1 LGGLSQFCYLLDIHF
16 YTIID
21 LAKFKKYKT
30 QDFQILIEK
39 YLNGKIT
46 IEEVKK
52 LVNYY
57 ESFQETHEWVE
68 ELGSENKIK
77 NKILINILESIQDDT
92 PAKVIPFYK
101 KALFKYAVAA
111 SVVVLL
117 SLGVVY
123 RFQQNNT
130 EATLTNT
137 ASIQIGSDKALLTL
151 EDGSNIAL
159 DKETAYE
166 SEKLKSDGKSLV
178 YHKSKSKT
186 EEKLIYNYLTIPRGG
201 QFFVELSDGS
211 KVWLNS
217 DSKLK
222 YPVNFIKGNP
232 REIELVYGEAYLEV
246 SKSEQHNGDAFI
258 LKSNEQ
264 SIKVLGTMFNVKAY
278 KDDTEILTTLVEG
291 SVCVSN
297 NINKNIL
304 KPGEQSR
311 LSQSKNDFEISL
323 VDVNEIISW
332 REGEFS
338 FTNRSLSD
346 IMKVLSRWYD
356 IDIIIANE
364 DLKHIGFT
372 GILSKQQHIENILEI
387 IKNTNNLNYKIDENK
402 IIIK

>member
-1 LGGLSQFCYLLDIHF
+1 MSKPNQNINQHF
-16 YTIID
+16 
-21 LAKFKKYKT
+21 
-30 QDFQILIEK
+30 QELIEK

-46 IEEVKK
+46 IKEVKK

-68 ELGSENKIK
+68 DLGSENKIK
-77 NKILINILESIQDDT
+77 QKMLINILETIQEN
-92 PAKVIPFYK
+92 PSVKYIPFYK
-101 KALFKYAVAA
+101 KAIFKYAAA
-111 SVVVLL
+111 ACLVGLVVFGLAYEL
-117 SLGVVY
+117 
-123 RFQQNNT
+123 QQNNEQQT
-130 EATLTNT
+130 VAKTSVIEIGTNKAT
-137 ASIQIGSDKALLTL
+137 LTL
-151 EDGSNIAL
+151 EDGSNVAL
-159 DKETAYE
+159 KKDTNYETA
-166 SEKLKSDGKSLV
+166 KLKSDGKSLV
-178 YHKSKSKT
+178 YNKSKEV
-186 EEKLIYNYLTIPRGG
+186 EEKLVYNYLTIPRGG

-246 SKSEQHNGDAFI
+246 SKSEKHNGDAFI

-338 FTNRSLSD
+338 FTNRSLND

-364 DLKHIGFT
+364 DLKKIGFT
-372 GILSKQQHIENILEI
+372 GVLSKQQHIENILEI